1 MAIIRAGSN
10 TAVVSIPSVTVILNI
25 PTHGAKGIFV
35 TEHIISTKI
44 FWEFDPRNF
53 NKSLKIS
60 NISKTPKT

>member
-44 FWEFDPRNF
+44 F
-53 NKSLKIS
+53 
-60 NISKTPKT
+60 